1 VELKHAM
8 SNPLERWMHH
18 TKTTVIDT
26 ADISMP
32 TIGFQKQ
39 QLVIRLR
46 ALYGTDNNV
55 SPLIPIAAGKP
66 QNCYH
71 SITHLKSLFH
81 CICIMWCAG
90 VLTINNA
97 F

>member
-1 VELKHAM
+1 VELQHAM

-26 ADISMP
+26 ADISIP

-55 SPLIPIAAGKP
+55 SPLIPITAGKTTDLLSFNHP
-66 QNCYH
+66 SEKLVPLYLYYVVCRSVNY
-71 SITHLKSLFH
+71 K
-81 CICIMWCAG
+81 
-90 VLTINNA
+90 
-97 F
+97 